1 MRIMLDTNILISML
15 LFPDVKIEIAG
26 TSPFELSFS
35 HYGKTQT
42 KRMSLL
48 FLHQQDM
55 MARWK
60 EATFFY
66 RFLQFTK
73 NPVVFWK
80 NFQRILSTFRLLSA
94 FSIEAS
100 ASSVSMAVTFLSL
113 PQSFCLMVLI

>member
-1 MRIMLDTNILISML
+1 LIYTHL
-15 LFPDVKIEIAG
+15 
-26 TSPFELSFS
+26 
-35 HYGKTQT
+35 
-42 KRMSLL
+42 SLL
-48 FLHQQDM
+48 IYHIEEYYTIQGIL
-55 MARWK
+55 
-60 EATFFY
+60 TFFY